1 MTRDDG
7 YWLIYNIFDAQDFA
21 AGSSGGYGPY
31 QKMVRFL
38 PVFGMENVSPGSD
51 LFDLG
56 AILHIFWENEY
67 GEPEG
72 VPYFPDGI
80 LDIDEFSG
88 HLVDRLSTFI
98 DFIETTQ
105 GEEIIIHALAHN
117 NTIKEILN
125 LRLETWNDT
134 LSLYANPDKP
144 STTRPVGI
152 HKMMIKWPQA
162 APVSFAEFQD
172 VDFYSWYEQM
182 YYREKRD
189 IKQTFDKLKSDWKQK
204 ILYITNSIK
213 DALETEEYFYETK
226 KEALFYLASNFAFD
240 ENLNWEDSS
249 PEGGPSTPSTYES
262 GVKLGSI
269 DFESIPM
276 PYRIGVLYGYLR
288 IPSGSDTRYIIA
300 GSSERSFNGWMLRL
314 LDEDYSY
321 KELPTW
327 SVLSGTLIRG
337 QGSNPD
343 KVKEEKHLK
352 RAFDKIKQQ
361 IKTKYG

>member
-1 MTRDDG
+1 MTREDG

-21 AGSSGGYGPY
+21 AASSGGYGPY

-38 PVFGMENVSPGSD
+38 PVFGMEALSQESD

-56 AILHIFWENEY
+56 AILDIYWENRDGGY
-67 GEPEG
+67 EG
-72 VPYFPDGI
+72 VPVLPDGI
-80 LDIDEFSG
+80 RDINEFSG

-98 DFIETTQ
+98 DFIETTP

-134 LSLYANPDKP
+134 LSLYENPDKP
-144 STTRPVGI
+144 SATRPVGI

-162 APVSFAEFQD
+162 APVSFRGFQI

-189 IKQTFDKLKSDWKQK
+189 IKQTFDKLKADWNQK

-213 DALETEEYFYETK
+213 DALDTEDYFFETR
-226 KEALFYLASNFAFD
+226 KEALSYLASNFAFD

-276 PYRIGVLYGYLR
+276 PYRIGVMYDHLR
-288 IPSGSDTRYIIA
+288 LPSGSETRYLIT
-300 GSSERSFNGWMLRL
+300 GTTQRSLECWMDKL
-314 LDEDYSY
+314 LDEDFSY

-327 SVLSGTLIRG
+327 SDIKGTLRRAHG
-337 QGSNPD
+337 WNSD
-343 KVKEEKHLK
+343 KEKEEKHIK
-352 RAFDKIKQQ
+352 RAFEKIKQNK
-361 IKTKYG
+361 KTTHG